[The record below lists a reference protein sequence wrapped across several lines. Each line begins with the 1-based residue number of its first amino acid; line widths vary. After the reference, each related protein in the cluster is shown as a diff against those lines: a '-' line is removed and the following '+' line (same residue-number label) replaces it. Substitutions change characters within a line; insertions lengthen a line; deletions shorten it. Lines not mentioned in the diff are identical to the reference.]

1 MTFCPEKDEDMFIQ
15 KIGLIGRTYRHLNRY
30 RQILTIL
37 FKYGFGDLVDTLKIE
52 QYLEVGLQMIS
63 RKRREHV
70 EKLTRAERV
79 RMALEELGPTFVK
92 LGQIV
97 STRPDLVPVEFIQE
111 LSKLQDHVPP
121 FPYAELKQ
129 VIESELGTPLD
140 DIFQHFNETPLAA
153 ASIGQVHRARLKN
166 GEEVVAKVQRPGIHK
181 TIEVDL
187 EIMLHL
193 ASLIERY
200 LEEVEFHRPTKIVE
214 EFAHTL
220 ERELDYTIEA
230 SHIEHFASQFI
241 GDQTIYVPKVYRE
254 TTTTRVLTMEYVG
267 GIKASE
273 IDQLQSASL
282 DQKEIAHRGA
292 DLILKQI
299 FDYGFFHA
307 DPHPGN
313 VYILPNNVICY
324 LDFGMMGRIDRQT
337 RENFANLVMSIIRRD
352 EEKAADA
359 LLRLTLW
366 VDEPERGT
374 LERDLA
380 EFMDLHF
387 YRPLKELELGKLL
400 QQLLEMSS
408 KHRLRV
414 PPDLF
419 LMLKALSTAEGVG
432 RMLDPDFDI
441 TTHAAPS
448 IRRIQRDRLHPRRI
462 AGDLFDTGAEIV
474 HLLKEIP
481 RELREILKQ
490 ARQGKAKM
498 EFEHR
503 GLEPMLAT
511 HDRISN
517 RIAFAIVLASLV
529 IGSSLIVLADIP
541 PKWHG
546 IPVIGIVGFLISGV
560 MAFWLLVSILRR
572 GKM

>member
-1 MTFCPEKDEDMFIQ
+1 MFIR
-15 KIGLIGRTYRHLNRY
+15 KIGVIGRTYRHLNRY

-37 FKYGFGDLVDTLKIE
+37 FKYGFGDLVNTLKIE
-52 QYLEVGLQMIS
+52 QYLEIGLQMVS
-63 RKRREHV
+63 RKRREKI
-70 EKLTRAERV
+70 ERLSRAERV
-79 RMALEELGPTFVK
+79 RMALEELGPTFIK
-92 LGQIV
+92 IGQIL
-97 STRPDLVPVEFIQE
+97 STRPDLLPMEFIHE
-111 LSKLQDHVPP
+111 LEKLQDNVPP
-121 FPYAELKQ
+121 FAYEKVKEIIEIEL
-129 VIESELGTPLD
+129 SAPLD
-140 DIFQHFNETPLAA
+140 EVFKDFEEAPLAS
-153 ASIGQVHRARLKN
+153 ASLGQVHRAQFAD
-166 GEEVVAKVQRPGIHK
+166 GENVVVKVQRPGIHK

-193 ASLIERY
+193 ASLMERH
-200 LEEVEFHRPTKIVE
+200 LEVAELQHPTKIVE

-230 SHIEHFASQFI
+230 SHIEHFASQFMD
-241 GDQTIYVPKVYRE
+241 DQNIYVPKVYRE
-254 TTTTRVLTMEYVG
+254 TTTTRVLTMEYVD

-313 VYILPNNVICY
+313 IYILPNNVICY

-337 RENFANLVMSIIRRD
+337 RENFADLVMSIVSRD
-352 EEKAADA
+352 EVKVADA
-359 LLRLTLW
+359 LLKLTLW
-366 VDEPERGT
+366 EDEPDRST
-374 LERDLA
+374 LERELG

-400 QQLLEMSS
+400 RQLLDMAS

-419 LMLKALSTAEGVG
+419 LMLKALSTVESLGST
-432 RMLDPDFDI
+432 LDPDFDMA
-441 TTHAAPS
+441 THAAPS
-448 IRRIQRDRLHPRRI
+448 IRRIQRERLHPRRV
-462 AGDLFDTGAEIV
+462 AADMFDTGTEIV
-474 HLLKEIP
+474 SLIKEIP

-490 ARQGKAKM
+490 ARQGKVKL

-503 GLEPMLAT
+503 GLEPMLKT

-529 IGSSLIVLADIP
+529 IGSSLIALADIP
-541 PKWHG
+541 PKWYG
-546 IPVIGIVGFLISGV
+546 IPVIGLAGFL
-560 MAFWLLVSILRR
+560 L
-572 GKM
+572 